1 MKKLRKPGRKL
12 LIASLGVAA
21 VSYVACSGSSSGTSG
36 NLVAP
41 DPDAS
46 DSQAADTGGGD
57 SAKDAPDFFDQVANL
72 VPPDFD
78 AGK

>member
-46 DSQAADTGGGD
+46 DSQAADTG
-57 SAKDAPDFFDQVANL
+57 KDAPDFFDQVANL

>member
-21 VSYVACSGSSSGTSG
+21 VSYVACSSSSSGTSG

-46 DSQAADTGGGD
+46 DSQAADSGKD
-57 SAKDAPDFFDQVANL
+57 SGKDAPDFFDQVANL

-78 AGK
+78 AAK

>member
-1 MKKLRKPGRKL
+1 M
-12 LIASLGVAA
+12 IASLGVAA
-21 VSYVACSGSSSGTSG
+21 VSYVACSSSSGTSG

-46 DSQAADTGGGD
+46 DSGASDTGSD
-57 SAKDAPDFFDQVANL
+57 AKDDDTSFLDQVANL
-72 VPPDFD
+72 VPPDYD

>member
-21 VSYVACSGSSSGTSG
+21 VSYVACSSSSNGTSG

-46 DSQAADTGGGD
+46 DSQASDSGKDTG
-57 SAKDAPDFFDQVANL
+57 KDAPDFFDQVANL

-78 AGK
+78 AAK

>member
-1 MKKLRKPGRKL
+1 MRKLRKPGRKL

-21 VSYVACSGSSSGTSG
+21 VSYACSSGGGGGETSG

-46 DSQAADTGGGD
+46 DSQASDTGSD
-57 SAKDAPDFFDQVANL
+57 AKEDNTSFLDQVANL